1 MKHAFTMIELI
12 YVIVILGILSAVAIP
27 KLASTKNMADIG
39 VARSDVAVIR
49 SAIMSERQSRLITGD
64 NTYIGKLSSSTTLL
78 FTGDTTPNPNRTLL
92 TYGIV
97 AGAAATDTG
106 KWTTPDNA
114 GLLYDFRADTV
125 SVRFTYVPA
134 TGIFTCDRT
143 VAAYATECKQIID

>member
-27 KLASTKNMADIG
+27 KFASTRNMADIG

-64 NTYIGKLSSSTTLL
+64 NTYIPKLSVAGSTL
-78 FTGDTTPNPNRTLL
+78 FTGDGTKTLL

-97 AGAAATDTG
+97 AGSSTADTG
-106 KWTTPDNA
+106 KWTASGNT
-114 GLLYDFRADTV
+114 GKLYDFRADTV
-125 SVRFTYVPA
+125 SVRFTYNST
-134 TGIFTCDRT
+134 TGLFTCDRT
-143 VAAYATECKQIID
+143 DTTYGTLCKQIID

>member
-27 KLASTKNMADIG
+27 KFASTRNMADIG

-64 NTYIGKLSSSTTLL
+64 NAYIGKLSSSTTLL
-78 FTGDTTPNPNRTLL
+78 FTGDTKKKRTLL

-97 AGAAATDTG
+97 AGSSKKDAG
-106 KWTTPDNA
+106 KWTASDKK
-114 GLLYDFRADTV
+114 GLNYAFRADTV
-125 SVRFTYVPA
+125 SVVFKYDPK
-134 TGIFTCDRT
+134 TGKFTCNRKSKKYGT
-143 VAAYATECKQIID
+143 QCKQIID